1 MVDRLCDHRSHYYN
15 EATRSQQTLE
25 RLLQPEDEAL
35 ASMIVGRWRLDTVH
49 EGHHVSGTTE
59 YNEDHTLFACG
70 SVTMQGGVETFEVEG
85 NWHVERRELVWH
97 VEKSTNTNLVPVG
110 LTQREQ
116 ILSISE
122 DTKTYQDEEGIIWE
136 EQREH

>member
-1 MVDRLCDHRSHYYN
+1 
-15 EATRSQQTLE
+15 
-25 RLLQPEDEAL
+25 
-35 ASMIVGRWRLDTVH
+35 
-49 EGHHVSGTTE
+49 
-59 YNEDHTLFACG
+59 
-70 SVTMQGGVETFEVEG
+70 MQGGVETFEVEG